1 MTKSKKILV
10 WILVLGGMLLLVA
23 VIAVNFLL
31 SPERIKQA
39 LVPVLESA
47 LERKVSV
54 ERIDVGLFRGITA
67 EKFEIRDPANDEL
80 LLAARKAVLK
90 YQLWP
95 LLKKQVVIDQ
105 VQLDA
110 PELTLVR
117 QQDGRF
123 NTFSTTADAPPSAEE
138 AVTAQSE
145 PTAASGLDL
154 LVSEISISN
163 GTLLFVDKKLN
174 PQAPFRYQVKN
185 LLLKANH
192 VALDRE
198 FPLEISGELDNSGFQ
213 LKGNIDLALPGGSF
227 KINVEQLALESFA
240 PYFRD
245 ALPGIFSRAGLTVAL
260 DVAVS
265 ADQVAVNGD
274 LNLGEIY
281 LVLDAAKDLPIR
293 DGELAFKLDLQA
305 DLANSR
311 VLFHPSRARYNQI
324 ELQLE
329 GELQD
334 WENTA
339 RFEMDIAVDKLKLR
353 DAIASLPVELTSH
366 SNGLDPAGTISLQAK
381 LQGDVNQQPLSWI
394 RQATLDLDELQ
405 GNIGELRPSLS
416 GPVTLT
422 EQNLSAAGL
431 RLAAGDNQANVDF
444 SIANILSSPLKLH
457 TAVQA
462 DSIDLDLL
470 GSTGQRSPGAPGD
483 TPAGTDSATPEDEVG
498 PFDWPLD
505 GEGSAQIKQLKMH
518 GITSEDVE
526 LHYYLKNNILTID
539 RLAAKLGGGSFSQ
552 TARIDLAKKGLAYQ
566 SELKFE
572 SVQAAQLLAAFAPQ
586 LQGVVSGSLDL
597 TSTLKGYGTKWE
609 KLSKNLD
616 ASGQAQMSG
625 LQLTNAPVVSELAGF
640 LQLNELKQ
648 IVFDEAKSSFKISQG
663 MIDLDSQLNGKQ
675 IRLAPQGKVGLD
687 GTLNLS
693 VPTLLAPEVSSRLGS
708 GQLAGLFVNSQGWTE
723 LPIKLKGSVSAP
735 EFKVDSKQVRNK
747 AINKIEE
754 KLLQK
759 LAPKQ
764 AGEKP
769 VDPKKQLLEDTLKGL
784 LGR

>member
-1 MTKSKKILV
+1 MMKSKKILV
-10 WILVLGGMLLLVA
+10 WILVLSGLLLLVA
-23 VIAVNFLL
+23 VIALNILL
-31 SPERIKQA
+31 SPERIRQT

-54 ERIDVGLFRGITA
+54 ERIDVGIFRGITA
-67 EKFEIRDPANDEL
+67 EKFEIRDPADDEL

-105 VQLDA
+105 IQLDA

-123 NTFSTTADAPPSAEE
+123 NTFSTTTTAPPSAGEV
-138 AVTAQSE
+138 VTDQSE
-145 PTAASGLDL
+145 PTASSGLDL
-154 LVSEISISN
+154 LVSEISINN
-163 GTLLFVDKKLN
+163 GMLLFVDKKLN

-198 FPLEISGELDNSGFQ
+198 FPLEISGELDNSEFH
-213 LKGNIDLALPGGSF
+213 LKGNINLALPGGSF
-227 KINVEQLALESFA
+227 KLNVEHLALESFV

-274 LNLGEIY
+274 LNLGGVY
-281 LVLDAAKDLPIR
+281 LVLDAVKDLPIR
-293 DGELAFKLDLQA
+293 DGELALKLDLQA
-305 DLANSR
+305 DLAKSR
-311 VLFHPSRARYNQI
+311 VLFHPTRARYNQI

-329 GELQD
+329 GELLD
-334 WENTA
+334 WNNTA
-339 RFEMDIAVDKLKLR
+339 RFELDIAVDKLKLR
-353 DAIASLPVELTSH
+353 DAIASLPAELTSR

-381 LQGDVNQQPLSWI
+381 LQGDVTQEPLSWI

-416 GPVTLT
+416 GPLTLAG
-422 EQNLSAAGL
+422 QKLSAAGL
-431 RLAAGDNQANVDF
+431 RLAAGDNQATVDIG
-444 SIANILSSPLKLH
+444 IANILSRPLQLH

-470 GSTGQRSPGAPGD
+470 GTSEQSSPGAPSD
-483 TPAGTDSATPEDEVG
+483 TPAGTDSAAPAEEVG
-498 PFDWPLD
+498 PFDWPID
-505 GEGSAQIKQLKMH
+505 GEGSAQIKQLKTH

-526 LHYYLKNNILTID
+526 FHYYLKNNILTID
-539 RLAAKLGGGSFSQ
+539 RLAAKVGGGSFSQ
-552 TARIDLAKKGLAYQ
+552 TARIDLTKKGLGYQ
-566 SELKFE
+566 SELNLE
-572 SVQAAQLLAAFAPQ
+572 NVQAAQLLAAVAPK
-586 LQGVVSGSLDL
+586 LQGVVVGRLNL
-597 TSTLKGYGTKWE
+597 TTTLQGYGTNWE
-609 KLSKNLD
+609 KLRKELV

-625 LQLTNAPVVSELAGF
+625 LQLTNAPVVAELAGF
-640 LQLNELKQ
+640 LQLDEFKR
-648 IVFDEAKSSFKISQG
+648 IVFDEARSSFKISQG
-663 MIDLDSQLNGKQ
+663 MIDLDAQLNGKQ
-675 IRLAPQGKVGLD
+675 IRMAPQGKVGLD
-687 GTLNLS
+687 GALNLS
-693 VPTLLAPEVSSRLGS
+693 VPTALAPEVSSRLGNS
-708 GQLAGLFVNSQGWTE
+708 RLASLFVDSQGWTE

-735 EFKVDSKQVRNK
+735 EFKIDSKQVRNK
-747 AINKIEE
+747 AVNKIEE

-764 AGEKP
+764 PDGKP
-769 VDPKKQLLEDTLKGL
+769 VDPKKQLLEETLKGL